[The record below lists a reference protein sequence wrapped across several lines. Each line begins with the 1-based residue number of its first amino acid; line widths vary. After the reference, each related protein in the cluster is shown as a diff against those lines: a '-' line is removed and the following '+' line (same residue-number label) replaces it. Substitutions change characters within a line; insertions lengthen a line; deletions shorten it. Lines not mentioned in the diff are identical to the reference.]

1 MPITNLSF
9 TNVGPFD
16 EVEFTFDPQVN
27 IFTGPNNSGKS
38 SALWVLGD
46 VAVFPFTFPEKLLRQ
61 GKNSTF
67 ALHVRSDSDRDFN
80 GHLPIRAVSRDS
92 AEGYW
97 TPERWS
103 EYTDILGVIGYSKF
117 IPALRWSTD
126 FRSPGPTVVQREH
139 VEEEQPSKSSGRS
152 PRMPHLP
159 MRLTRQMARAERE
172 QNPELRRRLALVSE
186 NPSLVSDE
194 AVIQRIIDLDYRS
207 YLRRKSEFRN
217 IIVKI
222 GEVASEIAKDFP
234 IEFHGVDEDASGFF
248 PEFSTLDGPIPLNT
262 MSQGTQSIVQWLTHL
277 LVGYGEYYDF
287 PEDLESLPGIL
298 IVDEIDA
305 HLHPSWQQRIIPTLT
320 HHFPNLQIFCST
332 HSPLMLAGLKEGQ
345 VQLLQRDDKGNVT
358 VSTNDVDIAG
368 WSADEILRN
377 FLGVDDPTD
386 LETVGYLE
394 RLQDLRGREELSTE
408 EAQELEELRHVVRR
422 DLFSGPISAQIEW
435 FTEEISRFVPES
447 SPSTRPLSSE
457 RGGPSD
463 RRTLSE

>member
-1 MPITNLSF
+1 MPIKGLSF

-16 EVEFTFDPQVN
+16 EVELTFDPHVN

-38 SALWVLGD
+38 SVLWVLGD
-46 VAVFPFTFPEKLLRQ
+46 VAVYPFVFPEKLLRE

-67 ALHVRSDSDRDFN
+67 ALHIQSDSDHEFN
-80 GHLPIRAVSRDS
+80 GQLPIHAVPQDS

-103 EYTDILGVIGYSKF
+103 EYTNILGMLGYSKF

-126 FRSPGPTVVQREH
+126 FRSPGPTVEQRER
-139 VEEEQPSKSSGRS
+139 VEEEQPSKSSGRRS
-152 PRMPHLP
+152 STSRLP
-159 MRLTRQMARAERE
+159 MRLARHLGRAE
-172 QNPELRRRLALVSE
+172 QDQDPELRKRLALVSD
-186 NPSLVSDE
+186 NPSLISDE

-207 YLRRKSEFRN
+207 YLRRKPEFRN

-222 GEVASEIAKDFP
+222 GMVASEIAKDFP
-234 IEFHGVDEDASGFF
+234 IKFHGVDEDARGFF

-262 MSQGTQSIVQWLTHL
+262 MSQGTQSMVQWLAHL
-277 LVGYGEYYDF
+277 LIGYAEYYDF
-287 PEDLESLPGIL
+287 PENLEALPGIL

-345 VQLLQRDDKGNVT
+345 VQLLQRDDKGKVT
-358 VSTNDVDIAG
+358 VSTNNVDIIG

-377 FLGVDDPTD
+377 FLGVPDPTD
-386 LETVGYLE
+386 LGTVRHLE
-394 RLQDLRGREELSTE
+394 RLQELRGKRELSTE
-408 EAQELEELRHVVRR
+408 EAQELEDLRHTVRR
-422 DLFSGPISAQIEW
+422 DLLSGPISAQVEW
-435 FTEEISRFVPES
+435 FAEEISRPIPES
-447 SPSTRPLSSE
+447 RSTERPLSSNE
-457 RGGPSD
+457 
-463 RRTLSE
+463 